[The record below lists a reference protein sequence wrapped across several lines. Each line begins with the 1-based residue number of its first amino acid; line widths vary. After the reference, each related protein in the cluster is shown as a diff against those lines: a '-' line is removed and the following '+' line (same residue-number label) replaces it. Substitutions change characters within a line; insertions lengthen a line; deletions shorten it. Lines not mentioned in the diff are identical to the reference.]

1 MKAAYPATP
10 LLDVDELNTW
20 FFTKAGVVKSV
31 RNVSFTVGRGEVV
44 GVVGESGSGKSV
56 TGLSI
61 MGLIDPPGRI
71 VSGSVRLNGQEL
83 TGLTERQFRKYRGA
97 RIAMIFQNPMMTLN
111 PVQTIGDQISEAVTE
126 HESLSPREVHA
137 RCIDAL
143 KTVGIPSPEERL
155 TAYPHEFSGGMRQ
168 RIVIATALVTRP
180 ELIIA
185 DEPTTALDVTI
196 QAQIIHQTRK
206 LIDETGTGLVW
217 ISHDLATLSELADRI
232 VVMYAGTVVETGTT
246 AEIIGNPKH
255 PYTIRLL
262 DSVPSRNEPGR
273 PLRQIPGIMPSLI
286 SLGEGCPFAS
296 RCDRRIPRCD
306 QPIPAVTPT
315 STRRVYCI
323 NIPQEDEVTA

>member
-1 MKAAYPATP
+1 MTGSHPSPP
-10 LLDVDELNTW
+10 LLDVDRLNTW

-31 RNVSFTVGRGEVV
+31 RDVSFTVGRGEIV

-56 TGLSI
+56 TGLSV

-71 VSGSVRLNGQEL
+71 VSGSVRLNGTEL
-83 TGLTERQFRKYRGA
+83 TGLSEKQLRRYRGA
-97 RIAMIFQNPMMTLN
+97 KIAMIFQNPMMTLN
-111 PVQTIGDQISEAVTE
+111 PVQTVGDQIAEAVTE
-126 HESLSPREVHA
+126 HHSLSKTEVRQ

-143 KTVGIPSPEERL
+143 NAVGIPSPEERMA
-155 TAYPHEFSGGMRQ
+155 AYPHEFSGGMRQ

-206 LIDETGTGLVW
+206 LIDETGTGLIW

-246 AEIIGNPKH
+246 AEIIGDPKH
-255 PYTIRLL
+255 PYTRKLL
-262 DSVPSRNEPGR
+262 ESVPSRNQPGQ
-273 PLRQIPGIMPSLI
+273 PLQQISGMMPSLI
-286 SLGEGCPFAS
+286 ELGEGCPFAS
-296 RCDRRIPRCD
+296 RCDRRIADCD
-306 QPIPAVTPT
+306 SAIPSRRLSPT
-315 STRRVYCI
+315 RDVYCI
-323 NIPQEDEVTA
+323 NIPKEEKVAS